1 VAEGEHHSAVKEE
14 SMIIMGIDPS
24 STVTG
29 FGLIQHEDG
38 MWRAIRHGCIRTKGA
53 HSLPEKLEQIYSG
66 LREVISEH
74 HPDVVVV
81 EKSFSGKN
89 LRTALVMGQVLGVS
103 LLAAARASLPVSEY
117 SPREVKLAVTGF
129 GSASKEQV
137 QHWVRRLLRFE
148 EDSLASDAS
157 DALAVA
163 LCHANR
169 LVVPET

>member
-1 VAEGEHHSAVKEE
+1 
-14 SMIIMGIDPS
+14 MIIMGIDPS
-24 STVTG
+24 STITG
-29 FGLIQHEDG
+29 FGLIQDEAG
-38 MWRAIRHGCIRTKGA
+38 VWRAIHHGCIRTKA
-53 HSLPEKLEQIYSG
+53 ARTFAEKLEQIFSG
-66 LREVISEH
+66 LGEVICSH

-81 EKSFSGKN
+81 ERAFSGKN
-89 LRTALVMGQVLGVS
+89 PRTALIMGQVLGVS

-137 QHWVRRLLRFE
+137 QYWVKRLLKLDE
-148 EDSLASDAS
+148 TSLTRDAS

-169 LVVPET
+169 VEGPEA